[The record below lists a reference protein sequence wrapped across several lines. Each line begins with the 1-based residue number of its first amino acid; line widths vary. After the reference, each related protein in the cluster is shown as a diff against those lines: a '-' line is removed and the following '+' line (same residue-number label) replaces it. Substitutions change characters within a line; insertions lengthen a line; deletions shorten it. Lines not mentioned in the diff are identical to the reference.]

1 MTKKLDPKPTPKPT
15 QKPSLSDVEPVPSNA
30 SASNDVSASTS
41 KQPYMRLVT
50 FTSKVCGACVMMKRA
65 GVLEKFAAAH
75 PEVELVDYCVA
86 DENGETPE
94 GSEYE
99 ENDKLADE
107 YDISHLPTL
116 IFETPDGG
124 ELIRI
129 ENPMLLKLPKL
140 EEIYAKQKAL
150 LEAKRRA
157 RKS

>member
-15 QKPSLSDVEPVPSNA
+15 QKSSLNDVEPVPSNA

-41 KQPYMRLVT
+41 TQPYMRLVT

-157 RKS
+157 RRG

>member
-1 MTKKLDPKPTPKPT
+1 
-15 QKPSLSDVEPVPSNA
+15 
-30 SASNDVSASTS
+30 
-41 KQPYMRLVT
+41 MRLVT

-157 RKS
+157 RRG